1 MTRQQLGSD
10 DEIALLVQKIKGFD
24 FEDASLNELQSVII
38 AIKVLSDDI
47 VIRQE
52 ECRRL
57 QQELRQRITISEVVK
72 EMADVVR
79 SVRNAK
85 PSSKISWFSNF
96 SK

>member
-72 EMADVVR
+72 EMAGVVR
-79 SVRNAK
+79 SVRTAK
-85 PSSKISWFSNF
+85 SSSKTSWFSTFNR
-96 SK
+96 

>member
-72 EMADVVR
+72 EMAGVVR

-85 PSSKISWFSNF
+85 SSSKTSWFSNF
-96 SK
+96 SR